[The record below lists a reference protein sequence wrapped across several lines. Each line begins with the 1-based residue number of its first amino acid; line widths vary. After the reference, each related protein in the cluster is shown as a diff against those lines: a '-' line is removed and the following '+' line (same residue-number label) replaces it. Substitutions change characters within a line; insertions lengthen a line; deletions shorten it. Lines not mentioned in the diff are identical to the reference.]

1 MSQISFPYG
10 KTVQTIDLP
19 DDRLRGVLR
28 SRMHAYRPAESEE
41 ALVAQA
47 LAQPVGTPRLRD
59 MAAGKRKVVII
70 ASDHTRPV
78 PSKIIMPQMLAE
90 IRAGN
95 PDAEIT
101 ILIATGCHR
110 GTTRDE
116 LVGKFGEE
124 IVAHERIYIHDCTD
138 ESMLTSLGKLPSGG
152 ELWVNRLAAEAD
164 LLCAEG
170 FIEPHFF
177 AGFSGGRK
185 SVLPGVAARKTV
197 LANHCAA
204 FIDSP
209 CARTG
214 RIDGNPIH
222 TDMLYAARAAR
233 LDFIVN
239 VVINAEKQVV
249 YAVAGDCDLA
259 HRTGVAFLR
268 ERCMVSTA
276 PADIAISSNSG
287 YPLDQNVYQSVKGMT
302 AAEAAVR
309 AGGVIIMLASAS
321 DGHGGESFYDTF
333 RTGVPL
339 PELYASF
346 MARSPSETIPDQ
358 WESQILTRIL
368 MHARVIYI
376 SDLPDEMVREFRMI
390 PAHSL
395 PEALAEADRLLGYE
409 GSIVAIPDGVA
420 VMVQAQE

>member
-116 LVGKFGEE
+116 LVGKFGEA

-185 SVLPGVAARKTV
+185 SVLPGVCDAVTVMGMGDNGLPALSRTEQDAPENVDGDQAASV
-197 LANHCAA
+197 
-204 FIDSP
+204 
-209 CARTG
+209 
-214 RIDGNPIH
+214 
-222 TDMLYAARAAR
+222 
-233 LDFIVN
+233 
-239 VVINAEKQVV
+239 AELVTEMI
-249 YAVAGDCDLA
+249 
-259 HRTGVAFLR
+259 R
-268 ERCMVSTA
+268 
-276 PADIAISSNSG
+276 
-287 YPLDQNVYQSVKGMT
+287 
-302 AAEAAVR
+302 
-309 AGGVIIMLASAS
+309 
-321 DGHGGESFYDTF
+321 
-333 RTGVPL
+333 
-339 PELYASF
+339 
-346 MARSPSETIPDQ
+346 RS
-358 WESQILTRIL
+358 
-368 MHARVIYI
+368 
-376 SDLPDEMVREFRMI
+376 
-390 PAHSL
+390 
-395 PEALAEADRLLGYE
+395 
-409 GSIVAIPDGVA
+409 
-420 VMVQAQE
+420 